1 MMEDIICPRHG
12 WKFDTLNK
20 GKEIENGTVLKIK
33 QMIKI
38 KNHFISGIGFLFQI
52 GLIQKLFMNQFIRVV
67 NYHCINKQFEM
78 NFKSH
83 IEFYKKII
91 FVLMNIHLKYF

>member
-1 MMEDIICPRHG
+1 
-12 WKFDTLNK
+12 
-20 GKEIENGTVLKIK
+20 
-33 QMIKI
+33 MIKI
-38 KNHFISGIGFLFQI
+38 KKIISRFPGIGFLFQI
-52 GLIQKLFMNQFIRVV
+52 GFLIQKLIYKNQFIRVV

-83 IEFYKKII
+83 INFIKKII